1 MRSLRKFVTG
11 SAASVVV
18 AIAAC
23 GGSSEA
29 PPAIDSGVS
38 GDGAAGG
45 DSSLAD
51 GGPASE
57 DASDD
62 VCVTDANLLTATPA
76 DAALNDSGASVGTCI
91 ACAQTHCSTQID
103 TCNGDCVCA
112 NEFTNIFD
120 CLSGVGG
127 SLLTCYIQFGGSLG
141 SGSNAD
147 PAETAL
153 GECAIKTCA
162 AECAL
167 CQLSAKLCP
176 VADAGTPPAPDAGVD
191 ASSDAGEDASADAA
205 TDATAD

>member
-1 MRSLRKFVTG
+1 MLSLKRLFTG
-11 SAASVVV
+11 SV
-18 AIAAC
+18 AWVAVTIAAC

-29 PPAIDSGVS
+29 PPGTAIDSGPS
-38 GDGAAGG
+38 GDGTAPAG

-51 GGPASE
+51 GGSEDASE
-57 DASDD
+57 DA
-62 VCVTDANLLTATPA
+62 CVTDADLLTATPT
-76 DAALNDSGASVGTCI
+76 DAALNTSGASVGTCI
-91 ACAQTHCSTQID
+91 ACAQTHCSKQID

-120 CLSGVGG
+120 CLGGVGG
-127 SLLTCYIQFGGSLG
+127 SLISCYIQYGGSLG
-141 SGSNAD
+141 GGSSAD

-176 VADAGTPPAPDAGVD
+176 DAGAPPPADAGA
-191 ASSDAGEDASADAA
+191 DASADAA
-205 TDATAD
+205 VDASGDAAADATGD